1 MESQQVS
8 PWAVREQVERIEHS
22 ALFAGSGRLAVL
34 LRHLVEEA
42 LAGNIDALKEV
53 AIGNAIYAREPAYDP
68 RFDSTVRVEARR
80 LRRKLVTYYA
90 ERTPLDRVRIDLPTG
105 TYVPAFSWMGN
116 ATAPAAPEPV
126 SEEEC
131 QRIFQHG
138 TGAALVILPFT
149 PLSNAPEDTLF
160 ADELADELIFAMD
173 KAEGY
178 RIASRRIALQYRD
191 KGTSIA
197 TLAQD
202 LGADGVLHG
211 TVRRAGDRLRI
222 TVELADPTGF
232 AVWSDRFEEHAGNPE
247 DVLTLQERIAATILS
262 RIRFDSS
269 RMRSGAAAPKPHAIK
284 ASAMVYRARRL
295 LDLQTPRALRQ
306 ALAIF
311 SQVAETTSDYARGY
325 SGIADCTCDLFRLGL
340 IDHATARRDA
350 EAAAR
355 KALAI
360 DPRSVEAHT
369 ALATIAAWMDWDR
382 EAAERAFQKAVGL
395 GENARCVRLY
405 GVFLAFCARE
415 EEAMRL
421 FARARSI
428 EPISTQQECAE
439 ALCRFQTRRF
449 ASPLA
454 PAQVN
459 DAALPAEAQFY
470 RGLAL
475 AFDRQHE
482 AALEIAGRLDAAEP
496 DIPVLAFAAAEVRA
510 WAGAPAEASRRL
522 DLPAGAGTAF
532 ARATLALSVGRH
544 EAALDALAE
553 ARQARELGCVWLR
566 TDPRFDSV
574 RSLPRFAEL
583 EERLPAAP
591 VHGHPEQ

>member
-1 MESQQVS
+1 MEGQQVS
-8 PWAVREQVERIEHS
+8 PWAVREQVERMEQS

-42 LAGNIDALKEV
+42 LAGNIDALKEAAV
-53 AIGNAIYAREPAYDP
+53 GNAVYAREPAYDP

-80 LRRKLVTYYA
+80 LRRKLAAYYA
-90 ERTPLDRVRIDLPTG
+90 ERAPQDRVRIDLPTG
-105 TYVPAFSWMGN
+105 TYVPTFSWMGN
-116 ATAPAAPEPV
+116 AEASAAPEPMSV
-126 SEEEC
+126 EEE

-197 TLAQD
+197 ALAQD

-211 TVRRAGDRLRI
+211 TVRRAGDRLRV
-222 TVELADPTGF
+222 TVELADPAGF

-247 DVLTLQERIAATILS
+247 DLLTLQERIAATILS

-284 ASAMVYRARRL
+284 ASASVYRARRL
-295 LDLQTPRALRQ
+295 LDQQTPRALRQ

-382 EAAERAFQKAVGL
+382 EAAERAFQMAVGL
-395 GENARCVRLY
+395 GENARCVRLH
-405 GVFLAFCARE
+405 GVFLAFCGRD
-415 EEAMRL
+415 EEALRL
-421 FARARSI
+421 FARARAI

-449 ASPLA
+449 ASPPA
-454 PAQVN
+454 AQVN
-459 DAALPAEAQFY
+459 EAALPAEAQFF

-475 AFDRQHE
+475 AFSGLNE

-522 DLPAGAGTAF
+522 DLPIGAGSPF

-544 EAALDALAE
+544 EAALDALAQALE
-553 ARQARELGCVWLR
+553 ARELGCVWLR
-566 TDPRFDSV
+566 TDPRFDAV
-574 RSLPRFAEL
+574 RGLPRFAEL
-583 EERLPAAP
+583 EGLLPVPVDGRPER
-591 VHGHPEQ
+591 